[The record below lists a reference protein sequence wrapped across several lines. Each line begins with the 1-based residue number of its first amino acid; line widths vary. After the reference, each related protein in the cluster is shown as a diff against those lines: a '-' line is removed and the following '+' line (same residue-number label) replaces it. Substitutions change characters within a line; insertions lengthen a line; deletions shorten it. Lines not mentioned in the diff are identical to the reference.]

1 MYIYITYIYIFMY
14 VSCAYIIHIWYIIYI
29 YINVQLIFISIRR
42 KIRNVQA
49 ITHEGRFRAK
59 SQVYCCHSTNHNCKG
74 RENVFEIPL
83 SSLSRILIVMELSS
97 KKYFPILYSVQ
108 WFSDLDRNLN
118 TSKEKKIKISYWS
131 PSSLWG
137 IYNGS
142 FQ

>member
-1 MYIYITYIYIFMY
+1 MYIYITYIYTYLCMY
-14 VSCAYIIHIWYIIYI
+14 HVHTLYIYDILYI

-59 SQVYCCHSTNHNCKG
+59 SQVYCCHSTNHNCKV

-108 WFSDLDRNLN
+108 GFSDLDISCRNLN
-118 TSKEKKIKISYWS
+118 TSKEKKIKISY
-131 PSSLWG
+131 
-137 IYNGS
+137 
-142 FQ
+142 